1 MPRKSEMLKAAPC
14 HQCLPKECFY
24 KECSY
29 DVEDIKT

>member
-1 MPRKSEMLKAAPC
+1 MPKMSEMLKAAPC
-14 HQCLPKECFY
+14 HQCPPKECSY